1 MTALV
6 EELKTKVAFILP
18 PDGLLCPVIIHVQ
31 GLPWTYVF
39 RLEALFRVVDPRLW
53 KGTQARG
60 SCLPGQ
66 FNVRPIRLETHYRE
80 RIDLLLDP
88 GSPFL
93 ELSQL
98 AGYAL
103 YGKEEV
109 PAGGIVTGVGRV
121 RWNVL
126 MLKDAS
132 SKKEISVGWSV
143 WWLPMTPPWRGAVT
157 IQSQWPSTWE
167 LRGLRKRTGFPVSTL
182 WTGKWP
188 CLPCGQVKSSEK
200 PMIAVVEPTCP
211 GRLKFSLTESTLEK
225 YSTTRPTC
233 QTLVYHR

>member
-1 MTALV
+1 MF
-6 EELKTKVAFILP
+6 K
-18 PDGLLCPVIIHVQ
+18 
-31 GLPWTYVF
+31 
-39 RLEALFRVVDPRLW
+39 VVDPRLW

-121 RWNVL
+121 R
-126 MLKDAS
+126 
-132 SKKEISVGWSV
+132 
-143 WWLPMTPPWRGAVT
+143 
-157 IQSQWPSTWE
+157 
-167 LRGLRKRTGFPVSTL
+167 
-182 WTGKWP
+182 
-188 CLPCGQVKSSEK
+188 
-200 PMIAVVEPTCP
+200 
-211 GRLKFSLTESTLEK
+211 
-225 YSTTRPTC
+225 
-233 QTLVYHR
+233 